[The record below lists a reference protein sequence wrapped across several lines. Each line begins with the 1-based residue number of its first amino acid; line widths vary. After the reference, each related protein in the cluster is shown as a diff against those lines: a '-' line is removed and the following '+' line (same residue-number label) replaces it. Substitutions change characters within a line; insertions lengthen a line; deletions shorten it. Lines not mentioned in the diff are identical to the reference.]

1 MAAMG
6 ITDEEEYNT
15 FDPEGSFFSACTGY
29 DMGDAKPE
37 GDETTY
43 MQYAEALIGTP
54 VGVTCVRGG
63 ERDDGDFYR
72 NISFSAVE
80 QEAAE

>member
-1 MAAMG
+1 
-6 ITDEEEYNT
+6 
-15 FDPEGSFFSACTGY
+15 
-29 DMGDAKPE
+29 MGDAKPE

-43 MQYAEALIGTP
+43 MQYAEALIGTQ
-54 VGVTCVRGG
+54 VVVTCVRGG

-72 NISFSAVE
+72 NVSFSAVE